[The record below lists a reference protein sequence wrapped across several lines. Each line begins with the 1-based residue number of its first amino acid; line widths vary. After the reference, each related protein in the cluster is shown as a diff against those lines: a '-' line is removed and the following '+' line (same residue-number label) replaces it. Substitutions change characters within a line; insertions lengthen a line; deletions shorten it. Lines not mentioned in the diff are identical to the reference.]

1 MPVSRSLIALNAR
14 LTSAVKIEDESPKLE
29 ALLMRIASSRL
40 EVRIIASTGPK
51 ISSTAMRA
59 SGFTPANTVGR
70 KKCPRASAPS
80 DAASPGVGGGP
91 PRGGRIEPVAELE
104 RRGPF
109 RHAPH
114 QLVVH
119 LLVHDHAAARGAAL
133 PRRAGRAPPDR
144 GGGGAQ

>member
-1 MPVSRSLIALNAR
+1 MPVSRSRIAVNAR

-40 EVRIIASTGPK
+40 DVRLIASTAPEWW
-51 ISSTAMRA
+51 
-59 SGFTPANTVGR
+59 GR
-70 KKCPRASAPS
+70 PPL
-80 DAASPGVGGGP
+80 VGGS
-91 PRGGRIEPVAELE
+91 EPVAELE